1 MINIKGTLTI
11 RVINGRNGAF
21 SVGELQTSIGKF
33 AVKDA
38 ILDQYDQGSYKGL
51 FTIAKIFPY
60 VPRPSIDA
68 CMAVFEIRA
77 ALDHFT
83 LFDVDEAPVTDIELV
98 SDPLDE
104 ESANTKQSSEQ
115 EKPKSPASYASVKQA
130 FKNQTPDPDTGKP
143 NQCEN
148 SGEGAE
154 LFGML
159 WPLGD
164 EVKLDATCGR
174 ELIRKQRN
182 YLNDNGYTLVPLEQ
196 KWIKS

>member
-1 MINIKGTLTI
+1 MINIEGTLTI
-11 RVINGRNGAF
+11 RVINGRKGAF
-21 SVGELQTSIGKF
+21 SVGELETSIGKF
-33 AVKDA
+33 AIKDA

-51 FTIAKIFPY
+51 FTVAKIFPY
-60 VPRPSIDA
+60 ASTPSYGA

-77 ALDHFT
+77 VLDHFT
-83 LFDVDEAPVTDIELV
+83 LYDVDDAPVEDIELIP
-98 SDPLDE
+98 DPLDE
-104 ESANTKQSSEQ
+104 EGVSTKQNSEQ

-130 FKNQTPDPDTGKP
+130 STKQITNTDKP

-148 SGEGAE
+148 IDEVAE

-174 ELIRKQRN
+174 EFIRKQKT
-182 YLNDNGYTLVPLEQ
+182 YLNGNGYILLPLEQ
-196 KWIKS
+196 KWVKS

>member
-51 FTIAKIFPY
+51 FTVAKIFPY
-60 VPRPSIDA
+60 VPKPSIDA

-83 LFDVDEAPVTDIELV
+83 LFDVDEAPVEDIQLV
-98 SDPLDE
+98 PDPLDE
-104 ESANTKQSSEQ
+104 ESVNTKQSSAQ
-115 EKPKSPASYASVKQA
+115 EKSKSPASYASVKQSLTKQA
-130 FKNQTPDPDTGKP
+130 TNTDKP
-143 NQCEN
+143 NQCEDN
-148 SGEGAE
+148 DEGAE

-159 WPLGD
+159 WPLGN

-174 ELIRKQRN
+174 ELIRKQKN

-196 KWIKS
+196 KWVKS